1 MQKDEHVGKPNAP
14 VGKPDVVQVGAAAP
28 ATAPAPSQ
36 APAPKVEVVDN
47 PVAAEEKNKCLG
59 IVEAAF
65 ERARR
70 EPIAVLAKKAF
81 WQKMKDSMWQDI
93 SYP

>member
-1 MQKDEHVGKPNAP
+1 MMQKDESKPTAP
-14 VGKPDVVQVGAAAP
+14 VGKPSVVQDVQVGAAAP
-28 ATAPAPSQ
+28 A

-47 PVAAEEKNKCLG
+47 PVAAEERDKCLA
-59 IVEAAF
+59 IVATAF

-70 EPIAVLAKKAF
+70 EPIAILAKKAF